1 MIFSQDSIHHQ
12 EYQKLL
18 RWPGP
23 LQTLKTI
30 NFQVFWSSSPPVIY
44 TTTKQLDYLWLF
56 QSIVLQPHFA
66 GWCLSLETNPQKGT
80 YNNSR
85 RTKFSTLTLKIFH
98 KPCKACIFHLLPSV
112 IYRLGASSWFAIAG
126 HKIAFASAAK
136 KYVPKNSWIRFWNK
150 MNIISTLGFLD
161 YFLSPLTKDC
171 LLEPW
176 EYNSVYNGLVWG
188 TNADCSRA
196 RGEQC
201 QGPTDRPQTRRPDR
215 TQPGP
220 ARERGN
226 HAENDWETLG
236 PNYLLVH
243 KSRSVISN
251 LGLEVK
257 SN

>member
-18 RWPGP
+18 RWPEP
-23 LQTLKTI
+23 LQTLKAI
-30 NFQVFWSSSPPVIY
+30 HFQVFWSSSPPVIY
-44 TTTKQLDYLWLF
+44 TTTKQLDYF
-56 QSIVLQPHFA
+56 SPSFLQPHFA
-66 GWCLSLETNPQKGT
+66 GWCLSLEANPQKGT

-85 RTKFSTLTLKIFH
+85 RTKFSTLTLKFSINLA
-98 KPCKACIFHLLPSV
+98 KPAFSTCPHPS
-112 IYRLGASSWFAIAG
+112 YRLGASSWFAIAG

-136 KYVPKNSWIRFWNK
+136 KSVPKNSWIRFWNK

-236 PNYLLVH
+236 PNDFLVH
-243 KSRSVISN
+243 KSLSVISN